1 MKNFNKG
8 WKYYQQ
14 NKKCKLTF
22 IELQFSV
29 LSQQLDLFNKLIAKI

>member
-29 LSQQLDLFNKLIAKI
+29 LSQQLSTLNKLIKRI